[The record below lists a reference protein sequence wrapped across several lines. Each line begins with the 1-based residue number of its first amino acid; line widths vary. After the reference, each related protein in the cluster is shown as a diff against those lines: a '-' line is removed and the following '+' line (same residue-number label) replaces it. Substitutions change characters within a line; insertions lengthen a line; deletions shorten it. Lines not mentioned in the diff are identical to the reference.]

1 MIRIDVA
8 ETKERRGVFHY
19 RVSGMPVEGRSR
31 QPLLDACRQIKRILG
46 PSAHRAGLF
55 REGRTIADLSCLIDE
70 GARLTVRDESNGG
83 IHFAQYREFDRT
95 ALLEAVE

>member
-31 QPLLDACRQIKRILG
+31 QPLLDACREIKRILG
-46 PSAHRAGLF
+46 DTGQLAGLL
-55 REGRTIADLSCLIDE
+55 RDGTNGTCA
-70 GARLTVRDESNGG
+70 AR
-83 IHFAQYREFDRT
+83 
-95 ALLEAVE
+95 